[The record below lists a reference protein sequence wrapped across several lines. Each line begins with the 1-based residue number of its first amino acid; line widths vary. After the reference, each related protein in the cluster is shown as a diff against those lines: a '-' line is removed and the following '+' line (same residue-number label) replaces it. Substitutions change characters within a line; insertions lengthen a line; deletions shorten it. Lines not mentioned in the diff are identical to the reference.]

1 MHIFAENLIN
11 MYKLRKIQLA
21 ILVFPVIVLLSS
33 IGIGQQTG
41 EQIDMKEEER
51 FLVSHFDSLASAGSD
66 DRREAIN
73 SKVKK
78 KFRTLLGYEASF
90 NHPFDSLS
98 NAGVLKS
105 SDGKVRIY
113 NWNVPYE
120 AGYHVFHCFI
130 QYNTE
135 DSLISFELKDHS
147 EQIDQPEAK
156 ILDKNN
162 WYGALYYDI
171 ITKEGRGDKT
181 YYTLLG
187 YDPNDYM
194 TNRKVID
201 VLHFDQ
207 NNQPVFGAEI
217 FKNQRNMSR
226 RIIFEYAEFA
236 TMTLQYDEDKNMIV
250 YDHLSPSKPKYEGQR
265 EFYGPDFSYDGLR
278 FENGIWNTYFDLDLR
293 LNEINLD
300 D

>member
-1 MHIFAENLIN
+1 
-11 MYKLRKIQLA
+11 MYKYNIRKIQLA
-21 ILVFPVIVLLSS
+21 IIVLPVFMFLSPV
-33 IGIGQQTG
+33 GHGQQTG

-51 FLVSHFDSLASAGSD
+51 YLVNHFDSLASAGSD
-66 DRREAIN
+66 DLRETMNQKI
-73 SKVKK
+73 KE
-78 KFRTLLGYEASF
+78 KFKSLLQHEASF
-90 NHPFDSLS
+90 SYPFDSLS

-105 SDGKVRIY
+105 PDEKVKIY

-120 AGYHVFHCFI
+120 AGYHVFQCFI
-130 QYNTE
+130 QYQTE
-135 DSLISFELKDHS
+135 DTLMYFELNDRS
-147 EQIDQPEAK
+147 EQIDQPESK
-156 ILDKNN
+156 ILDKDN

-171 ITKEGRGDKT
+171 ITNEGRGDQT

-194 TNRKVID
+194 TNKKVID
-201 VLHFDQ
+201 VLHFDK
-207 NNQPVFGAEI
+207 NNHPVFGAEI

-226 RIIFEYAEFA
+226 RVIFEYAEFA
-236 TMTLQYDEDKNMIV
+236 TMTLQYEEDKNMIV
-250 YDHLSPSKPKYEGQR
+250 YDHLSPSKPQYEGQY

>member
-1 MHIFAENLIN
+1 MDYLK
-11 MYKLRKIQLA
+11 KLRLLI
-21 ILVFPVIVLLSS
+21 IVDIVLLLFSPVLFGQDSS
-33 IGIGQQTG
+33 GVINIKRA
-41 EQIDMKEEER
+41 EQY
-51 FLVSHFDSLASAGSD
+51 LTNHFDSLASAGNDS
-66 DRREAIN
+66 RREAIN
-73 SKVKK
+73 QKIKE
-78 KFRTLLGYEASF
+78 KFRDLLKHKASF
-90 NHPFDSLS
+90 SYSFDSLS

-105 SDGKVRIY
+105 SDENVKIY

-130 QYNTE
+130 QYRKE
-135 DSLISFELKDHS
+135 DSLMSFELKDRS
-147 EQIDQPEAK
+147 EQIEKPESK
-156 ILDKNN
+156 ILDREN
-162 WYGALYYDI
+162 WYGALYYKI
-171 ITKEGRGDKT
+171 IPKEGRMDKT

-194 TNRKVID
+194 TNRKVVD
-201 VLHFDQ
+201 VLHFDK

-217 FKNQRNMSR
+217 FKNQREMSR

-300 D
+300 